1 VSTTAT
7 TSLGQLLCAKLD
19 EAKALSHFRAFLCV
33 DEGIASMFNESA
45 SLAAWVDV
53 HPDGSVETVLVKGH
67 HAHRH
72 VYGVCL
78 SYRDEPCTFIYT
90 TDTKEMANIVAQ
102 YVDNSNYD
110 VAVDTYHIQ

>member
-1 VSTTAT
+1 MSTIT
-7 TSLGQLLCAKLD
+7 TSLGQLLRAKLN

-45 SLAAWVDV
+45 SLAAWVDA

-72 VYGVCL
+72 VYGVCV
-78 SYRDEPCTFIYT
+78 SYRDESCTFIYT

-102 YVDNSNYD
+102 CVDDHDYD
-110 VAVDTYHIQ
+110 VVVDTYRIH